1 MGANWLRSPHLGL
14 PHPPSGCRESFP
26 DLCVCAMAREPM
38 RSLSDV
44 PLPPVPRADTVT
56 SRSDFARQ
64 GHSSPGIPPDPRAA
78 QFDAPDADVP
88 FPPGAFSPDDAIDE
102 QIADLERWAIANER
116 REHVEKL
123 RFWILR
129 GTSFLSAVLA
139 AIAVQFAHDR
149 AAAVLAGIAALF
161 VAIDAAW
168 PGSSLRNPYPR
179 AVYDLRSLQGTVK
192 LKWDKVRL
200 AYPNATGAR
209 RVANALALLDA
220 IQAKREDIGRYL
232 GSAEA
237 SPGIKRK

>member
-1 MGANWLRSPHLGL
+1 
-14 PHPPSGCRESFP
+14 
-26 DLCVCAMAREPM
+26 M

-44 PLPPVPRADTVT
+44 PLPPVPRADATP
-56 SRSDFARQ
+56 SRADLAPRQ
-64 GHSSPGIPPDPRAA
+64 GLSSPSIPAPDARAA
-78 QFDAPDADVP
+78 QLDDVEVP

-102 QIADLERWAIANER
+102 QIADLERWAVANER
-116 REHVEKL
+116 REQGESM

-129 GTSFLSAVLA
+129 GVSFLSAVLA
-139 AIAVQFAHDR
+139 AVLIQFAYAR
-149 AAAVLAGIAALF
+149 AAAVLAGVAAAF
-161 VAIDAAW
+161 IAIDSAW
-168 PGSSLRNPYPR
+168 PGTSLRNPYRR
-179 AVYDLRSLQGTVK
+179 AVYDLRALQGTIK

-237 SPGIKRK
+237 SPGVKRAKQS

>member
-1 MGANWLRSPHLGL
+1 
-14 PHPPSGCRESFP
+14 
-26 DLCVCAMAREPM
+26 M

-44 PLPPVPRADTVT
+44 PLPPVPRAEAAG
-56 SRSDFARQ
+56 RSDLPPRA
-64 GHSSPGIPPDPRAA
+64 GLSSPSIPADPRTAVS
-78 QFDAPDADVP
+78 DADIEVP

-102 QIADLERWAIANER
+102 QIADLERWAVANER
-116 REHVEKL
+116 REQAEGL

-129 GTSFLSAVLA
+129 GMAFVSAVLA
-139 AIAVQFAHDR
+139 AVMVQFAFTR
-149 AAAVLAGIAALF
+149 ASAIAAGVAAAFI
-161 VAIDAAW
+161 AIDSAW
-168 PGSSLRNPYPR
+168 PGSSGRNPYRR
-179 AVYDLRSLQGTVK
+179 AVYDLRALQGTIK

-237 SPGIKRK
+237 SPGVKRK

>member
-1 MGANWLRSPHLGL
+1 MPA
-14 PHPPSGCRESFP
+14 
-26 DLCVCAMAREPM
+26 
-38 RSLSDV
+38 
-44 PLPPVPRADTVT
+44 
-56 SRSDFARQ
+56 
-64 GHSSPGIPPDPRAA
+64 DPRTPMVD
-78 QFDAPDADVP
+78 QDAEVP

-102 QIADLERWAIANER
+102 QIADLEKWAGANER
-116 REHVEKL
+116 REHAESL

-129 GTSFLSAVLA
+129 GVSFASAVLA
-139 AIAVQFAHDR
+139 AVSVNFGYTRVAAIA
-149 AAAVLAGIAALF
+149 AGIAAAF
-161 VAIDAAW
+161 IAIDSAW
-168 PGSSLRNPYPR
+168 PGASGRNPYRR
-179 AVYDLRSLQGTVK
+179 AVYDLRALQGTIK

>member
-1 MGANWLRSPHLGL
+1 
-14 PHPPSGCRESFP
+14 
-26 DLCVCAMAREPM
+26 M

-44 PLPPVPRADTVT
+44 PLPPVPRAEGAPGRSEAPRT
-56 SRSDFARQ
+56 SGLSQ
-64 GHSSPGIPPDPRAA
+64 PSIPAA
-78 QFDAPDADVP
+78 APPPVIDGEAEVP

-102 QIADLERWAIANER
+102 QIADLERWAVANER
-116 REHVEKL
+116 REQSESL

-129 GTSFLSAVLA
+129 GVAFASAVLA
-139 AIAVQFAHDR
+139 AVSVQFNFPRVSAIAAGL
-149 AAAVLAGIAALF
+149 AAAFI
-161 VAIDAAW
+161 AIDSAW
-168 PGSSLRNPYPR
+168 PGASGRNPYRR
-179 AVYDLRSLQGTVK
+179 AVYDLRALQGTIK

-237 SPGIKRK
+237 SPGVKRK

>member
-1 MGANWLRSPHLGL
+1 
-14 PHPPSGCRESFP
+14 
-26 DLCVCAMAREPM
+26 MAPREPM

-44 PLPPVPRADTVT
+44 PLPPVPRADATP
-56 SRSDFARQ
+56 SRSDLAPRPEL
-64 GHSSPGIPPDPRAA
+64 SSPGVPRESRAA
-78 QFDAPDADVP
+78 PADDVDVP

-116 REHVEKL
+116 REHAESL

-129 GTSFLSAVLA
+129 GVSFVSAVLA
-139 AIAVQFAHDR
+139 GVLVQLAYSR
-149 AAAVLAGIAALF
+149 SAAVLAGVAAAF
-161 VAIDAAW
+161 IAIDSAW
-168 PGSSLRNPYPR
+168 PGASLRNPYRR
-179 AVYDLRSLQGTVK
+179 AVYDLRALQGTIK

-237 SPGIKRK
+237 SPGVKRKP

>member
-1 MGANWLRSPHLGL
+1 
-14 PHPPSGCRESFP
+14 
-26 DLCVCAMAREPM
+26 MAPREPM

-44 PLPPVPRADTVT
+44 PLPPVPRAEAATGRPDRT
-56 SRSDFARQ
+56 
-64 GHSSPGIPPDPRAA
+64 GLSSPSIPADPRSPVA
-78 QFDAPDADVP
+78 DPDADLP

-102 QIADLERWAIANER
+102 QIADLERWAVANER
-116 REHVEKL
+116 REHAEGL

-129 GTSFLSAVLA
+129 GTAFGSAVLA
-139 AIAVQFAHDR
+139 AVSVQFGFSRVSAIAAGV
-149 AAAVLAGIAALF
+149 AAAFI
-161 VAIDAAW
+161 AIDSAW
-168 PGSSLRNPYPR
+168 PGASGRNPYRR
-179 AVYDLRSLQGTVK
+179 AVYDLRALQGTIK

-237 SPGIKRK
+237 SPGVKRK

>member
-1 MGANWLRSPHLGL
+1 
-14 PHPPSGCRESFP
+14 
-26 DLCVCAMAREPM
+26 MAPREPM

-44 PLPPVPRADTVT
+44 PLPPVPRAEGGA
-56 SRSDFARQ
+56 SRSDLAPRP
-64 GHSSPGIPPDPRAA
+64 GLSSPSIPVAPNTPIAD
-78 QFDAPDADVP
+78 DAEVP

-102 QIADLERWAIANER
+102 QIADLEKWALANER
-116 REHVEKL
+116 REQNERV

-129 GTSFLSAVLA
+129 GVSFATAVLA
-139 AIAVQFAHDR
+139 AVSVQFGYIR
-149 AAAVLAGIAALF
+149 ASAIAAGIAAAF
-161 VAIDAAW
+161 IAIDSAW
-168 PGSSLRNPYPR
+168 PGSSGRNPYGR
-179 AVYDLRSLQGTVK
+179 AVYDLRALQGTIK

-237 SPGIKRK
+237 SPGIKRT

>member
-1 MGANWLRSPHLGL
+1 
-14 PHPPSGCRESFP
+14 
-26 DLCVCAMAREPM
+26 MAPREPM

-44 PLPPVPRADTVT
+44 PLPPVPRAEAAAAA
-56 SRSDFARQ
+56 RSDLAPRP
-64 GHSSPGIPPDPRAA
+64 GHSSPSIPADPRGVAIDS
-78 QFDAPDADVP
+78 DAEVP

-102 QIADLERWAIANER
+102 QIADLERWAAANER
-116 REHVEKL
+116 REQAESR

-129 GTSFLSAVLA
+129 GIAFASAVLA
-139 AIAVQFAHDR
+139 AVSVQFGFTRVSAV
-149 AAAVLAGIAALF
+149 AAAVAAAF
-161 VAIDAAW
+161 ITIDSAW
-168 PGSSLRNPYPR
+168 PGSSGRNPYRR
-179 AVYDLRSLQGTVK
+179 AVYDLRALQGTIK

-237 SPGIKRK
+237 SPGVKRK

>member
-1 MGANWLRSPHLGL
+1 
-14 PHPPSGCRESFP
+14 
-26 DLCVCAMAREPM
+26 M

-44 PLPPVPRADTVT
+44 PLPPVPRAEGGA
-56 SRSDFARQ
+56 SRSDLAPRP
-64 GHSSPGIPPDPRAA
+64 GLSSPSIPVAPNTAIAD
-78 QFDAPDADVP
+78 DAEVP

-102 QIADLERWAIANER
+102 QIADLEKWALANER
-116 REHVEKL
+116 REQNERV

-129 GTSFLSAVLA
+129 GVAFATAVLA
-139 AIAVQFAHDR
+139 AVSVQFGYTR
-149 AAAVLAGIAALF
+149 ASAIAAGIAAAF
-161 VAIDAAW
+161 IAIDSAW
-168 PGSSLRNPYPR
+168 PGSSGRNPYGR
-179 AVYDLRSLQGTVK
+179 AVYDLRALQGTIK

>member
-1 MGANWLRSPHLGL
+1 
-14 PHPPSGCRESFP
+14 
-26 DLCVCAMAREPM
+26 MAPREPM

-44 PLPPVPRADTVT
+44 PLPPVPRAEGAAG
-56 SRSDFARQ
+56 RSDLAPRP
-64 GHSSPGIPPDPRAA
+64 GHSSPSIPADGRAVASDPD
-78 QFDAPDADVP
+78 VEMP

-102 QIADLERWAIANER
+102 QIADLERWAVANER
-116 REHVEKL
+116 REQSEGL

-129 GTSFLSAVLA
+129 GVAFACAVLA
-139 AIAVQFAHDR
+139 AVSVQFGYTRASAIAAGV
-149 AAAVLAGIAALF
+149 AAAFI
-161 VAIDAAW
+161 AIDSAW
-168 PGSSLRNPYPR
+168 PGSSGRNPYRR
-179 AVYDLRSLQGTVK
+179 AVYDLRALQGTIK

-237 SPGIKRK
+237 SPGVKRK

>member
-1 MGANWLRSPHLGL
+1 
-14 PHPPSGCRESFP
+14 
-26 DLCVCAMAREPM
+26 M

-44 PLPPVPRADTVT
+44 PLPPVPRAEGGA
-56 SRSDFARQ
+56 SRSDLAPRP
-64 GHSSPGIPPDPRAA
+64 GLSSPSIPV
-78 QFDAPDADVP
+78 APNTPITDDVEVP

-102 QIADLERWAIANER
+102 QIADLEKWALANER
-116 REHVEKL
+116 REQNERV

-129 GTSFLSAVLA
+129 GISFATAVLA
-139 AIAVQFAHDR
+139 AVSVQFGYTR
-149 AAAVLAGIAALF
+149 ASAIAAGIAAAF
-161 VAIDAAW
+161 IAIDSAW
-168 PGSSLRNPYPR
+168 PGSSGRNPYGR
-179 AVYDLRSLQGTVK
+179 AVYDLRALQGTIK

-237 SPGIKRK
+237 SPGLKRK